1 MFRAVHDKLSDG
13 EAPISKKWYN
23 VFVSLDPPGAGGTA
37 EDTARTPRT
46 AAQSVAEIASSVAAE
61 PTFTAPVSAAAG
73 FDEIYRA
80 AEIQPPPHGYTIM
93 KIADM
98 LQSERIRT
106 LPAEVKKS
114 SILLALDAAGVKIE
128 EVVEDAVKRDRA
140 LDGFERVQ
148 QKALDELEARKAQ
161 EDAQIQAELDRLTEE
176 HKARIQANKD
186 EVAKEKERF
195 YGWRLQKQQEE
206 QKISDSVSYFVVE
219 NPITTGGVAAAS
231 RGAQAPTKP
240 SAPKP

>member
-1 MFRAVHDKLSDG
+1 MKALMSGNPRRIGLVTL
-13 EAPISKKWYN
+13 
-23 VFVSLDPPGAGGTA
+23 GT
-37 EDTARTPRT
+37 
-46 AAQSVAEIASSVAAE
+46 
-61 PTFTAPVSAAAG
+61 PVSAAAG

-128 EVVEDAVKRDRA
+128 EVIEDAVKRDRA
-140 LDGFERVQ
+140 LDGFERVR
-148 QKALDELEARKAQ
+148 QKALDELETRKAQ

-186 EVAKEKERF
+186 EVAKEKER
-195 YGWRLQKQQEE
+195 
-206 QKISDSVSYFVVE
+206 
-219 NPITTGGVAAAS
+219 
-231 RGAQAPTKP
+231 
-240 SAPKP
+240 